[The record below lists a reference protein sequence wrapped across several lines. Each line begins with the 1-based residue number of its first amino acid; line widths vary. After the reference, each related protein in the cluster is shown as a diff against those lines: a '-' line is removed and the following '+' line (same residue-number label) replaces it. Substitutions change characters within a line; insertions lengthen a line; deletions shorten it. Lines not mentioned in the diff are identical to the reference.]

1 MIGSMRISEIII
13 VCCLLAQFVFAGLA
27 LAQEDP
33 LASWNEGSARSA
45 LLEFVAETTEP
56 DSPAYVPSEERIAV
70 FDNDGTLWSE
80 KPLYFQVMMAI
91 DQVQAMAAE
100 APGWAETQPFKAA
113 LEEDFQ
119 AVAASGGK
127 GLMKLLSA
135 TQSRSSDRTFTS
147 EVEAWLGTARHPRFE
162 KPFTELVY
170 QPMLE
175 LLDYLRAHGFS
186 TWIVSGGGIDFM
198 RAWTEEAYGIP
209 PEQVIGS
216 QVALDYVSDDGTPS
230 FQRQP
235 ENFFFNDGPNK
246 AIGIKRHVGRQ
257 PVIAFGN
264 SDGDLAMLEWTTA
277 GEGPRLGV
285 LIHHTDAKR
294 EWAYDRNSDIGR
306 LDKALDAAPEHDWI
320 VVDMAADWARI
331 YPWQVAP

>member
-1 MIGSMRISEIII
+1 MIGSKRISGIII
-13 VCCLLAQFVFAGLA
+13 VCFLLAQFVFAGLT
-27 LAQEDP
+27 LAQEGP
-33 LASWNEGSARSA
+33 LASWNEGSAKSA
-45 LLEFVAETTEP
+45 ILEFVAETTKPASP
-56 DSPAYVPSEERIAV
+56 DYVAPEERIAV

-91 DQVQAMAAE
+91 DQLQAMATE
-100 APGWAETQPFKAA
+100 TPEWAENQPFKAA
-113 LEEDFQ
+113 LEEDFG

-135 TQSRSSDRTFTS
+135 TQSGSSDRTFTR
-147 EVEAWLGTARHPRFE
+147 EVEAWLDTARHPRFG
-162 KPFTELVY
+162 KTFTELVY

-175 LLDYLRAHGFS
+175 LLDYLRTHGFS
-186 TWIVSGGGIDFM
+186 TWIVSGSGIDFM

-216 QVALDYVSDDGTPS
+216 QVELDYVMDGGTPS
-230 FQRQP
+230 FQRRP
-235 ENFFFNDGPNK
+235 GNFFFNDGPNK
-246 AIGIKRHVGRQ
+246 AIAIKRHMGRQ

-264 SDGDLAMLEWTTA
+264 SDGDLEMLEWTTA

-294 EWAYDRNSDIGR
+294 EWAYDRKSDIGR
-306 LDKALDAAPEHDWI
+306 LDKALDAAPEHDWL

-331 YPWQVAP
+331 YPWQTAP